1 MMESTR
7 RDVGRGLC
15 YYAPYH
21 AITLK
26 SDPQQL
32 CLRILSYRSIS
43 DDPPPDFACG
53 ADCNWQI
60 DGDGWGQTGL
70 SQNGLGTGTE

>member
-1 MMESTR
+1 M
-7 RDVGRGLC
+7 LL
-15 YYAPYH
+15 YAPYH
-21 AITLK
+21 AMTLM

-32 CLRILSYRSIS
+32 CLRILYSHPIS